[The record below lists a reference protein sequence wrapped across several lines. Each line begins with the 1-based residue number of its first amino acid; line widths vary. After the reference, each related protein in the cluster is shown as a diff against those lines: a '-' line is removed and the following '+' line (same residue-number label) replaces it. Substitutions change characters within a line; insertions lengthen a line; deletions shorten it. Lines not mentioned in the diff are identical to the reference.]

1 MTTLQTLAIFL
12 KEINRFNT
20 TLRRTYTADP
30 NRFES
35 DAEHSWHLALILLV
49 LEKDLPAPFNLT
61 RALKMALIHDLPE
74 IYAGDTYAY
83 DTNGKA
89 TKQQRETVAADKL
102 FTLLPPK
109 LEKEFRGLY
118 REYEAN
124 KTGEARVVKALD
136 KIQPLIQNLCSGG
149 KAWKEN
155 NLTYGDVDT
164 YKRKYIDNLGV
175 VTDLYRQLM
184 EEARTSGL
192 LPVKIK
198 RKTSSLKIR

>member
-1 MTTLQTLAIFL
+1 L
-12 KEINRFNT
+12 K
-20 TLRRTYTADP
+20 
-30 NRFES
+30 
-35 DAEHSWHLALILLV
+35 
-49 LEKDLPAPFNLT
+49 
-61 RALKMALIHDLPE
+61 
-74 IYAGDTYAY
+74 
-83 DTNGKA
+83 
-89 TKQQRETVAADKL
+89 
-102 FTLLPPK
+102 
-109 LEKEFRGLY
+109 KEFRDLY
-118 REYEAN
+118 RDYEAN

-198 RKTSSLKIR
+198 RKTPSLKIR